1 MIPAITISPDA
12 RLAEAFAAALDSNG
26 KVAIVRRVEK
36 YPGGYELMRLIRAH
50 APQIVFLSVASV
62 GEAVRVAGE
71 LEAAAP
77 GIQVMA
83 IDYSIDQRTLLEL
96 MRAGVRE
103 FVPLDA
109 AAAELPPALARLI
122 AAIGRKPPSI
132 ESTDLMYSFLPAK
145 PGVGS
150 STIALNVAVAISGLP
165 DARALLM
172 DFDLSCGMIGFLLQL
187 EPSRS
192 IVDAAERAAELDE
205 ELWPRLV
212 YSRGLLDV
220 LPAGPFRADFRIEP
234 AQIRYLL
241 DFARRNYKVI
251 CADLSGL
258 MERYSLEVMQESK
271 RIFLVSTPELPALHL
286 ARQKADFLRSKDLD
300 SRLSLVLN
308 RCQKHAVIPPAEI
321 EKMIGIPIGMEFP
334 NDYRG
339 VHKAL
344 SEAKP
349 VDASTDLGKRFKQM
363 AAALLAKN
371 AEPAPRRRFVD
382 YFAITPA
389 RYSFD

>member
-1 MIPAITISPDA
+1 MIPAIAISPDA
-12 RLAEAFAAALDSNG
+12 RLAEDFEAALQSNG
-26 KVAIVRRVEK
+26 KVAIVRHVPK
-36 YPGGYELMRLIRAH
+36 YPDGYELSRLIRAH
-50 APQIVFLSVASV
+50 APQLVFLSAAGVA
-62 GEAVRVAGE
+62 EAVRVATE

-83 IDYSIDQRTLLEL
+83 IDHSINQRTLIEL

-103 FVPLDA
+103 FVPLESIES
-109 AAAELPPALARLI
+109 ELPPALERLI
-122 AAIGRKPPSI
+122 AALERRRPSI

-145 PGVGS
+145 PGAGC
-150 STIALNVAVAISGLP
+150 STIALNAAVALSREP
-165 DARALLM
+165 ESRVLLL

-187 EPSRS
+187 DPALS
-192 IVDAAERAAELDE
+192 IVNAAERAAELDE

-212 YSRGLLDV
+212 HNSGAMDV

-241 DFARRNYKVI
+241 DFARRNYRVI

-258 MERYSLEVMQESK
+258 MERYSLEVMRESK
-271 RIFLVSTPELPALHL
+271 RIFLVATPELPSLHL
-286 ARQKADFLRSKDLD
+286 ARQKAEFLRSKDLD
-300 SRLSLVLN
+300 DRLSLLLN
-308 RCQKHAVIPPAEI
+308 RCQKRAVIPPEEI
-321 EKMIGIPIGMEFP
+321 EKMIGIPIAMELP

-344 SEAKP
+344 SAARP
-349 VDASTDLGKRFKQM
+349 VDSSTELGKRFRQL

-371 AEPAPRRRFVD
+371 TGPATRRRFVD
-382 YFAITPA
+382 YFAIAPA
-389 RYSFD
+389 RYKFD

>member
-1 MIPAITISPDA
+1 VIPAIAISPDA
-12 RLAEAFAAALDSNG
+12 RLAKEFEAALRSDG
-26 KVAIVRRVEK
+26 KVAIVRHVPK
-36 YPGGYELMRLIRAH
+36 YPAGLELARLIRAH
-50 APQIVFLSVASV
+50 APRLVLLSAAGVA
-62 GEAVRVAGE
+62 EAVRVVTE

-83 IDYSIDQRTLLEL
+83 IDHSIDQRTLLEL

-103 FVPLDA
+103 FVPLESIA
-109 AAAELPPALARLI
+109 SELPPALDRLI
-122 AAIGRKPPSI
+122 AALVRKPPSI
-132 ESTDLMYSFLPAK
+132 ESTELMYSFLPAK
-145 PGVGS
+145 PGVGC
-150 STIALNVAVAISGLP
+150 STIALNAAVALSREP
-165 DARALLM
+165 DHRALLM

-187 EPSRS
+187 DPTRS

-212 YSRGLLDV
+212 QGAGSLDV

-241 DFARRNYKVI
+241 DFARRNYQAI

-271 RIFLVSTPELPALHL
+271 RIFLVATPELPSLHL

-300 SRLSLVLN
+300 GRLSLLLN
-308 RCQKHAVIPPAEI
+308 RCQKRAIIPPEEI

-349 VDASTDLGKRFKQM
+349 VDSSTELGKRFRQL
-363 AAALLAKN
+363 AQHLLAKN
-371 AEPAPRRRFVD
+371 AEPAQRRRFVD